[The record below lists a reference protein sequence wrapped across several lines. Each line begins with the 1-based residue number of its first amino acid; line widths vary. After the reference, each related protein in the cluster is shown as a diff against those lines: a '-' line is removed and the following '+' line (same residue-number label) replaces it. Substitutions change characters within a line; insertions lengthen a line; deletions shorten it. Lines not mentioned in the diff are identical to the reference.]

1 MLLCLINNR
10 IRIRR
15 TSSSFSS
22 SFLLLE
28 KWSRFLLA
36 RVKDQRKRA
45 TRARIPKREGHAE
58 VKEAKRSEKSRA
70 NRLCSNLTFRN
81 QRKSEVVLW
90 IFRIRFLCVCVC
102 GRGRG
107 HEAVQFVYEK
117 GIAHKGRNACPDLR
131 KFDG

>member
-1 MLLCLINNR
+1 MVEIFVS
-10 IRIRR
+10 
-15 TSSSFSS
+15 TSQGS
-22 SFLLLE
+22 
-28 KWSRFLLA
+28 
-36 RVKDQRKRA
+36 
-45 TRARIPKREGHAE
+45 
-58 VKEAKRSEKSRA
+58 KETSDASQDSEKGRTCRGERSKEVREVA

-90 IFRIRFLCVCVC
+90 IFRVRFLCVCVC